1 MVVGVAKQNSGKVF
15 ESDISSS
22 IPNYCMKHRLRDSA
36 QSFTTHSDTKF
47 SWDNECD
54 FFVFDTKARLLYAI
68 ECKTT
73 KYKSMNWESEQEYEQ
88 NKSLK
93 KTTTKLIKYHQIKS
107 LNDFDKFDYLIPC
120 FILNFRNEDTKDQRT
135 YFIHIKDFMKMINS
149 INKKSFD
156 EMDLILNGAIKIHGL
171 RKRTRYAWDINEFL
185 CNYGLA
191 YANK

>member
-1 MVVGVAKQNSGKVF
+1 VVVSVAKNKGKIF
-15 ESDISSS
+15 EEDFKTS
-22 IPNYCMKHRLRDSA
+22 IPEYCFIQRLYDPP
-36 QSFTTHSDTKF
+36 QSFVQSADTRF
-47 SWDNECD
+47 SNKNMCD
-54 FFVFDTKARLLYAI
+54 YIAFDTRSKLLYLL
-68 ECKTT
+68 ELKTT
-73 KYKSMNWESEQEYEQ
+73 MYKSIAFEDINSDNPTNRMIH
-88 NKSLK
+88 K
-93 KTTTKLIKYHQIKS
+93 HQILG
-107 LNDFDKFDYLIPC
+107 LNKHADLDGVIPC

-149 INKKSFD
+149 INKKSFN